1 MPGKCSLW
9 KTREGATGPAP
20 VFGGARC
27 NGWQTQRGFESTYA
41 ISPGAAKWN
50 RIEHRM
56 FSFITQN
63 WRGRPLISHEAILN
77 LIGSTTT
84 RKGLNIKA
92 KLNKK
97 KYPTGIKVT
106 DKQIAEVNIVRH
118 DFHGEWNYTVP
129 PNE

>member
-1 MPGKCSLW
+1 
-9 KTREGATGPAP
+9 
-20 VFGGARC
+20 
-27 NGWQTQRGFESTYA
+27 
-41 ISPGAAKWN
+41 
-50 RIEHRM
+50 M

-106 DKQIAEVNIVRH
+106 DKQIAEVNIV
-118 DFHGEWNYTVP
+118 
-129 PNE
+129 